1 MFAQNNVK
9 VNMMQTSAL
18 SFSVCFDYKEDRFK
32 KLFDELSAGFKVKY
46 NNNLTLITVR
56 HYTADWLNEL
66 KAGKTILLEQL
77 SRNTIQMAV
86 K

>member
-1 MFAQNNVK
+1 
-9 VNMMQTSAL
+9 MQTSAL
-18 SFSVCFDYKEDRFK
+18 SFTVCFDFKEERFK
-32 KLFDELSAGFKVKY
+32 KLFDELSAGFKLKY

-56 HYTADWLNEL
+56 HYTPAWLNDL

-77 SRNTIQMAV
+77 SRNTIQLVA